1 MDNFWVLK
9 MADNGVVSDGSDI
22 DYEGSE
28 VGGNVGST
36 SRSISSESDLE
47 ERRDVPVQSVVQ
59 SDDSDDSDFLG
70 FQNTWVERDFARR
83 VTMAFRGVGGSDVL
97 HPPEANPGMYFDQL
111 WTAEM
116 WTQLTDET
124 NRYTARE
131 RQQHPPPAS
140 APIWTSVTVEDMRAF
155 VGLCFAMG
163 VLRLPSRN
171 DYWRGSNWLLK
182 TNFGR
187 VMPRDTFKGSFK
199 CYVTLEG
206 VGGYMPK
213 RYEALRGGGG
223 GGVTSALRNVFFF
236 LANSKHCLVSSRPT
250 RILTYNNLAS
260 ISNNMFLCIM
270 FTT

>member
-1 MDNFWVLK
+1 

-36 SRSISSESDLE
+36 SRSILSESDLE
-47 ERRDVPVQSVVQ
+47 EQRNVPVQ

-83 VTMAFRGVGGSDVL
+83 VTMAFRGVGGADVL
-97 HPPEANPGMYFDQL
+97 HLPEANPGMNFHQS

-116 WTQLTDET
+116 WTQLMDET
-124 NRYTARE
+124 NRYAARE

-140 APIWTSVTVEDMRAF
+140 APIWTPVTAEDMMAV

-171 DYWRGSNWLLK
+171 DYWREDQLWQGNA
-182 TNFGR
+182 
-187 VMPRDTFKGSFK
+187 KGQ
-199 CYVTLEG
+199 
-206 VGGYMPK
+206 
-213 RYEALRGGGG
+213 
-223 GGVTSALRNVFFF
+223 
-236 LANSKHCLVSSRPT
+236 
-250 RILTYNNLAS
+250 I
-260 ISNNMFLCIM
+260 
-270 FTT
+270 

>member
-1 MDNFWVLK
+1 

-36 SRSISSESDLE
+36 SRNISSESDLE
-47 ERRDVPVQSVVQ
+47 ERRDVPVQLP

-83 VTMAFRGVGGSDVL
+83 VTMAFRGVSGADVL
-97 HPPEANPGMYFDQL
+97 HPPEANPGMYFDQF

-124 NRYTARE
+124 NRYAARK
-131 RQQHPPPAS
+131 RLQHPPPAS
-140 APIWTSVTVEDMRAF
+140 APIWTPVTVEDMRAF

-187 VMPRDTFKGSFK
+187 VMPRDRFN
-199 CYVTLEG
+199 LIW
-206 VGGYMPK
+206 
-213 RYEALRGGGG
+213 RYLHLANNDAPVARGGE
-223 GGVTSALRNVFFF
+223 TS
-236 LANSKHCLVSSRPT
+236 S
-250 RILTYNNLAS
+250 
-260 ISNNMFLCIM
+260 
-270 FTT
+270 